1 MELLMIRH
9 SSTRGNLLRQY
20 VAPQDHPLAP
30 EGVALAERRRGEMPP
45 IDGLWVSPMLRCRQT
60 AEILF
65 PGVEQ
70 RLVDALKECDFGTFE
85 GKTWAE
91 LKDNPIYQAWLAGD
105 PHIAFPGVRGAGGAH
120 RPLPPGVA
128 HVVE

>member
-20 VAPQDHPLAP
+20 VGSQDHPLAP

-91 LKDNPIYQAWLAGD
+91 L
-105 PHIAFPGVRGAGGAH
+105 
-120 RPLPPGVA
+120 
-128 HVVE
+128 

>member
-20 VAPQDHPLAP
+20 VGSQDHPLAP

-45 IDGLWVSPMLRCRQT
+45 IDGPWVSPMLRCRQT

-65 PGVEQ
+65 PGSGAAAGG
-70 RLVDALKECDFGTFE
+70 R
-85 GKTWAE
+85 AE
-91 LKDNPIYQAWLAGD
+91 
-105 PHIAFPGVRGAGGAH
+105 GVRF
-120 RPLPPGVA
+120 RNL
-128 HVVE
+128 

>member
-20 VAPQDHPLAP
+20 VGSQDHPLAP

-70 RLVDALKECDFGTFE
+70 RLVDALKEE
-85 GKTWAE
+85 
-91 LKDNPIYQAWLAGD
+91 
-105 PHIAFPGVRGAGGAH
+105 RGWGSTSPAAAGGWPMWWS
-120 RPLPPGVA
+120 RPVPWACPGPGFWPMA
-128 HVVE
+128 GP